1 MDEMSRNYEEE
12 EISLVELFA
21 VLIKNRKMIIF
32 GTLLVSFFAA
42 LYLFVLPKAVPS
54 LNKKEVSVT
63 FNVQVSPL
71 SKTLSSG
78 LASLGTSIDL
88 DKSISSAFRNLP
100 VVAQKYKEHPFL
112 GDYPKETDL
121 YNKFISDNF
130 SFKKNT
136 KNAQIVD
143 VSPSLIPAVY
153 EIKVNILN
161 ENFDE
166 AEQFVRDMIELVN
179 TSENKKINEVLPA
192 LRKNAEVSI
201 KRIEES
207 KAQINDLNTIK
218 TLHDLIAEI
227 DSYNNNNNNNLYTF
241 KDDSF
246 VIAKARGRVKKFAT
260 VVFGSFVFFIF
271 LAFVKWV
278 IENTMADPEAKKIIT
293 DAWESGK

>member
-21 VLIKNRKMIIF
+21 VLIKNRKMIIL

-54 LNKKEVSVT
+54 LDKKEVSVT

-179 TSENKKINEVLPA
+179 SSENKKINEVLPA

-207 KAQINDLNTIK
+207 KAQINDLNTIQ

-227 DSYNNNNNNNLYTF
+227 DSYNNNLYTF

-260 VVFGSFVFFIF
+260 VVFGAFVFFIF

-278 IENTMADPEAKKIIT
+278 VENTMADPESKKIIT
-293 DAWESGK
+293 DAWEAGK

>member
-21 VLIKNRKMIIF
+21 VLLKNRKMIIF

-100 VVAQKYKEHPFL
+100 VVARKYKEHPFF
-112 GDYPKETDL
+112 GDYPKEADL

-166 AEQFVRDMIELVN
+166 AEQFVSDMIELVN
-179 TSENKKINEVLPA
+179 SSETKKINEALPD
-192 LRKNAEVSI
+192 LRKNAEASI

-227 DSYNNNNNNNLYTF
+227 DSYNKNNNNLYTF

-260 VVFGSFVFFIF
+260 VVLVSFVFFIF

>member
-1 MDEMSRNYEEE
+1 MS
-12 EISLVELFA
+12 V
-21 VLIKNRKMIIF
+21 
-32 GTLLVSFFAA
+32 
-42 LYLFVLPKAVPS
+42 
-54 LNKKEVSVT
+54 KE
-63 FNVQVSPL
+63 
-71 SKTLSSG
+71 
-78 LASLGTSIDL
+78 
-88 DKSISSAFRNLP
+88 
-100 VVAQKYKEHPFL
+100 
-112 GDYPKETDL
+112 KETDL

-130 SFKKNT
+130 SFKKNS

-143 VSPSLIPAVY
+143 VSPSLIPDVY

-161 ENFDE
+161 ENFSE

-179 TSENKKINEVLPA
+179 SSENKKINEVLPA

-207 KAQINDLNTIK
+207 KAQINDLNTIQ

-227 DSYNNNNNNNLYTF
+227 DSYNNNLYTF

-260 VVFGSFVFFIF
+260 VVFGAFVFFIF

-278 IENTMADPEAKKIIT
+278 VENTMADPESKKIIT
-293 DAWESGK
+293 DAWEAGK

>member
-21 VLIKNRKMIIF
+21 VLIKNRKMIIL

-54 LNKKEVSVT
+54 LDKKEVSVT

-161 ENFDE
+161 ENFSE

-201 KRIEES
+201 KRIDES

-227 DSYNNNNNNNLYTF
+227 DSYNNNNNLYTF

-260 VVFGSFVFFIF
+260 AVFVSFVFFIF

>member
-1 MDEMSRNYEEE
+1 MEEMSRNYEEE

-21 VLIKNRKMIIF
+21 VLIKNRKLIIF

-42 LYLFVLPKAVPS
+42 LYLFVLPKVVPS
-54 LNKKEVSVT
+54 LDKKEVSVT
-63 FNVQVSPL
+63 FSVQVSPL
-71 SKTLSSG
+71 SKTLSTG

-88 DKSISSAFRNLP
+88 NKSISSAFRNLP

-112 GDYPKETDL
+112 GEYPKETDL

-130 SFKKNT
+130 SFKKNS

-143 VSPSLIPAVY
+143 VSPSLIPDVY

-161 ENFDE
+161 ENFSE
-166 AEQFVRDMIELVN
+166 AEQFVRDMIEFVN
-179 TSENKKINEVLPA
+179 TSENKKINEVFPA

-207 KAQINDLNTIK
+207 KAQINDLNTIQ

-227 DSYNNNNNNNLYTF
+227 DSYNNNLYTF

-260 VVFGSFVFFIF
+260 VVFGAFVFFIF

-278 IENTMADPEAKKIIT
+278 VENTMADPESKKIIT
-293 DAWESGK
+293 DAWEAGK

>member
-1 MDEMSRNYEEE
+1 MEEMSRNYEEE

-42 LYLFVLPKAVPS
+42 LYLFVLPKVVPS
-54 LNKKEVSVT
+54 LDKKEVSVT
-63 FNVQVSPL
+63 FSVQVSPL
-71 SKTLSSG
+71 SKTLSTG

-88 DKSISSAFRNLP
+88 NKSISSAFRNLP

-112 GDYPKETDL
+112 GEYPKETDL

-130 SFKKNT
+130 SFKKNSKT
-136 KNAQIVD
+136 AQIVD
-143 VSPSLIPAVY
+143 VSPSLIPDVY

-161 ENFDE
+161 ENFSE

-207 KAQINDLNTIK
+207 KAQINDLNTIQ

-227 DSYNNNNNNNLYTF
+227 DSYNNNLYTF

>member
-21 VLIKNRKMIIF
+21 VLIKNRKMIIL

-54 LNKKEVSVT
+54 LDKKEVSVT

-161 ENFDE
+161 ENFSE

-201 KRIEES
+201 KRIDES

-227 DSYNNNNNNNLYTF
+227 DSYNNNLYTF

-260 VVFGSFVFFIF
+260 VVFGAFVFFIF

-278 IENTMADPEAKKIIT
+278 VENTMADPESKKIIT
-293 DAWESGK
+293 DAWEAGK